1 MTDAKPERG
10 AGDVGRLAE
19 PTLRLAFWRTRV
31 SPRAGVLVLMAALA
45 TLALV
50 CVQVLR
56 LDNERVIPSV
66 SAPWWLLLAMFCA
79 VEVFVLHV
87 QVKRE
92 ARTVSMSEIP
102 LVLGMFFAPPLTTL
116 LVRVLGAA
124 LVYAFYRRQTPLKLF
139 FNTALNAA
147 ETAIA
152 LVLFRMVSRNMHG
165 VGGRAYLGAYLGAAV
180 ASALAAISV
189 VIVIYFYE
197 GVLRPRDVMDSLRS
211 AVPVAALTTTMGLI
225 ASACLIL
232 DLGTSWLLGIAAVVV
247 VLAYRAY
254 ASLSERHLSLERLYR
269 FSQVVGAKPE
279 IEGVMRSVLG
289 QARDLLRAERAELTF
304 VPGEGNG
311 LRVIFDGGERL
322 LREEATLPQEDWLWK
337 QVVAVGAP
345 VLLQRGSKVAGAR
358 DYLAGRGMSEAIVA
372 PLRGESGVVGLVTV
386 GDRMGSVRSF
396 DASDVQL
403 LETVANHAS
412 VALEHG
418 RLVDRLRHEALHD
431 SLTGLP
437 NRAALEAAVGE
448 ALAART
454 PTSGLALLLMDLD
467 GFKEVND
474 TLGHLHGDLL
484 LIEVGRRLRETVPDT
499 AFVARLGGDEFAVLL
514 PGIADADEAL
524 GVARDV
530 LTALEVP
537 ARVED
542 VRLEV
547 GGSIGIALAPL
558 HGREVGGLL
567 KAADVAMYAAKTGRR
582 GVEVY
587 RRDLDGNDPARL
599 LLATQLREGL
609 AGDELKVFAQP
620 LAHLVDGTVAG
631 VELLVRWQHPDH
643 GLMMPDT
650 FIPIAEKTGLLRPL
664 TTTVLGEGV
673 AACARW
679 LAEGRRLSVS
689 VNLSPRSLLD
699 PDLVPD
705 VAALLRLHSVPAELL
720 ILEITESGVISEL
733 ADTMSVLLKLRELG
747 VQLSVDDFGT
757 GYSSLS
763 YLSRLPVNEVKID
776 RSFVAAM
783 DDDPQAVAIV
793 QSVVD
798 LGQNLGLR
806 VVAEGVESA
815 GSWDLLAS
823 MGCDVAQGYLMAR
836 PMPLEAIST
845 WMDVCGG
852 NARPQ
857 DAAGGT
863 RLRVVNA
870 SPA

>member
-1 MTDAKPERG
+1 MS
-10 AGDVGRLAE
+10 AE
-19 PTLRLAFWRTRV
+19 PDRV
-31 SPRAGVLVLMAALA
+31 SPHRLLGMPVGPAAGVLALMGVLFTIALIC
-45 TLALV
+45 L
-50 CVQVLR
+50 QVLR
-56 LDNERVIPSV
+56 LDNTQVITDV
-66 SAPWWLLLAMFCA
+66 TLPWWLLLAMFSA
-79 VEVFVLHV
+79 VEIFVLHI

-92 ARTVSMSEIP
+92 ARTISMSEIP
-102 LVLGMFFAPPLTTL
+102 LVLGMFFGPPLTVL

-124 LVYAFYRRQTPLKLF
+124 LVYALYRRQTPLKLA
-139 FNTALNAA
+139 FNTALNSA
-147 ETAIA
+147 ETGVA
-152 LVLFRMVSRNMHG
+152 LVLFRLVAADMHG
-165 VGGRAYLGAYLGAAV
+165 VGGRAYLGAYLGGAA
-180 ASALAAISV
+180 ASALAALSV
-189 VIVIYFYE
+189 VFVIYFYE
-197 GVLRPRDVMDSLRS
+197 GVLRRQDLVESLRM

-232 DLGTSWLLGIAAVVV
+232 DLGTSWLLGVAAVVV
-247 VLAYRAY
+247 VMAYRAY

-279 IEGVMRSVLG
+279 IEGVMRSVLA

-304 VPGEGNG
+304 VPGDGNG
-311 LRVIFDGGERL
+311 LRIIHDGGNRL
-322 LREEATLPQEDWLWK
+322 IREEATLPQEDWLWQ
-337 QVVAVGAP
+337 QVLSLGAP
-345 VLLQRGSKVAGAR
+345 VLLQRGSKIAGAQK
-358 DYLAGRGMSEAIVA
+358 YLAGRGMSEAIVA
-372 PLRGESGVVGLVTV
+372 PLRGASGVVGLVTV

-431 SLTGLP
+431 SLTSLP
-437 NRAALEAAVGE
+437 NRAALEAAVAD
-448 ALAART
+448 ALDARLADGT
-454 PTSGLALLLMDLD
+454 AGHRGLALLLMDLD

-484 LIEVGRRLRETVPDT
+484 LIEVGRRLRATVPSD
-499 AFVARLGGDEFAVLL
+499 ALVARLGGDEFAVLL
-514 PGIADADEAL
+514 PRAGDVESAL
-524 GVARDV
+524 EVARSV
-530 LTALEVP
+530 LSALEVP

-542 VRLEV
+542 VRLEI

-558 HGREVGGLL
+558 HGREVGALL
-567 KAADVAMYAAKTGRR
+567 KAADVAMYAAKSGRR

-620 LAHLVDGTVAG
+620 LVHLADGRVGG
-631 VELLVRWQHPDH
+631 VELLVRWQHPEH
-643 GLMMPDT
+643 GLMLPDS

-679 LAEGRRLSVS
+679 LSAGRRLSVS

-699 PDLVPD
+699 PDLVQD
-705 VAALLRLHSVPAELL
+705 VQALLALHGVPAELL
-720 ILEITESGVISEL
+720 VLEITEHGVISDL
-733 ADTMSVLLKLRELG
+733 ADTMSVLHALRALG

-776 RSFVAAM
+776 RAFVAAL
-783 DDDPQAVAIV
+783 DDDSQAVAIV

-806 VVAEGVESA
+806 VVAEGVETTH
-815 GSWDLLAS
+815 SWDLLAD

-836 PMPLEAIST
+836 PMPLDAISA
-845 WMDVCGG
+845 WLEACEG
-852 NARPQ
+852 NARPA
-857 DAAGGT
+857 DAGARR
-863 RLRVVNA
+863 RLRVINTA
-870 SPA
+870 QA

>member
-1 MTDAKPERG
+1 M
-10 AGDVGRLAE
+10 
-19 PTLRLAFWRTRV
+19 
-31 SPRAGVLVLMAALA
+31 GVLALGAAA
-45 TLALV
+45 
-50 CVQVLR
+50 CVQAL
-56 LDNERVIPSV
+56 LGAHDRVIASV
-66 SAPWWLLLAMFCA
+66 YLPWYGLLAMFAA
-79 VEVFVLHV
+79 VEIFVLHV

-102 LVLGMFFAPPLTTL
+102 LVLGMFFAVPLTVL
-116 LVRVLGAA
+116 VVRVVGAA
-124 LVYAFYRRQTPLKLF
+124 LVYAFYRKQTPLKIA

-147 ETAIA
+147 ETGIA
-152 LVLFRMVSRNMHG
+152 LVLFRAVMDGRHT
-165 VGGRAYLGAYLGAAV
+165 VGGVAYLAAYAGAAV
-180 ASALAAISV
+180 ASALAATSV
-189 VIVIYFYE
+189 VLVIFFYE
-197 GVLRPRDVMDSLRS
+197 GVLRPRDLAESLRS
-211 AVPVAALTTTMGLI
+211 AVPVAALTTTLGLI
-225 ASACLIL
+225 ATACLVL
-232 DLGTSWLLGIAAVVV
+232 DLGTSWLLGVAALVVV
-247 VLAYRAY
+247 MAYRAY

-279 IEGVMRSVLG
+279 IEGVMRSVLA

-304 VPGEGNG
+304 VPGDGTG
-311 LRVIFDGGERL
+311 LRIIHDGGDRL
-322 LREEATLPQEDWLWK
+322 VREDAPTPATDWLWQ
-337 QVVAVGAP
+337 QVVSLDAP
-345 VLLQRGSKVAGAR
+345 VLLQRGTKIAGAR
-358 DYLAGRGMSEAIVA
+358 EFLHRRGMDEAIVA

-396 DASDVQL
+396 DVSDVQL

-437 NRAALEAAVGE
+437 NRAALEAEVAS
-448 ALAART
+448 ALADVRAGIRV
-454 PTSGLALLLMDLD
+454 GLALLLMDLD

-484 LIEVGRRLRETVPDT
+484 LIEVGRRLQQTVPPG

-514 PGIADADEAL
+514 ADAQEEGAL
-524 GVARDV
+524 AVAREIR
-530 LTALEVP
+530 TALEEP

-547 GGSIGIALAPL
+547 GASIGVSLGPL
-558 HGREVGGLL
+558 HGREVGALL
-567 KAADVAMYAAKTGRR
+567 KSADVAMYAAKSGRR

-599 LLATQLREGL
+599 LLATQLRAGL
-609 AGDELKVFAQP
+609 AGDELRVFAQP
-620 LAHLVDGTVAG
+620 LAHLADGSVGG
-631 VELLVRWQHPDH
+631 VELLVRWQHPQH
-643 GLMMPDT
+643 GLMSPDS

-664 TTTVLGEGV
+664 TATVLGEGV

-679 LAEGRRLSVS
+679 LAEGRRLTVS

-705 VAALLRLHSVPAELL
+705 VAALLALHGVPAELL
-720 ILEITESGVISEL
+720 VLEITEHGVISDL
-733 ADTMSVLLKLRELG
+733 ADTMSVLHDLRALG

-776 RSFVAAM
+776 RGFVMGMDVDGQAA
-783 DDDPQAVAIV
+783 AIV
-793 QSVVD
+793 QSVVN

-806 VVAEGVESA
+806 VVAEGVETQRA
-815 GSWDLLAS
+815 WELLAE
-823 MGCDVAQGYLMAR
+823 MGCDVAQGYLLAR
-836 PMPLEAIST
+836 PMPLEDISG
-845 WMDVCGG
+845 WLSERPDGMPQVPSRQVHRVRAL
-852 NARPQ
+852 NSARM
-857 DAAGGT
+857 
-863 RLRVVNA
+863 
-870 SPA
+870 

>member
-1 MTDAKPERG
+1 M
-10 AGDVGRLAE
+10 VSQLAE
-19 PTLRLAFWRTRV
+19 PTLRLGLWRARV
-31 SPRAGVLVLMAALA
+31 SPRMGVLVLMTALA
-45 TLALV
+45 TLAVV
-50 CVQVLR
+50 CLQVLWI
-56 LDNERVIPSV
+56 DNERVIQSI
-66 SAPWWLLLAMFCA
+66 SLPWWLLLAMFCA
-79 VEVFVLHV
+79 VEMFVLHV

-102 LVLGMFFAPPLTTL
+102 LVLGMFFAPPLTTVA
-116 LVRVLGAA
+116 VRVLGAA

-147 ETAIA
+147 ETAVA
-152 LVLFRMVSRNMHG
+152 LVLFRLVATDMHG

-189 VIVIYFYE
+189 VVVIYFYE
-197 GVLRPRDVMDSLRS
+197 GVLRPRDVLDSLRS

-247 VLAYRAY
+247 VMAYRAY

-311 LRVIFDGGERL
+311 LRVIFDGGDRL
-322 LREEATLPQEDWLWK
+322 IREEASLPQEDWLWK
-337 QVVAVGAP
+337 QVVSVNAP
-345 VLLQRGSKVAGAR
+345 VLLQRGSKVAGAQA
-358 DYLAGRGMSEAIVA
+358 YLAGRGMSEAIVA

-437 NRAALEAAVGE
+437 NRAALEAAIGA
-448 ALAART
+448 ALAARA
-454 PTSGLALLLMDLD
+454 PTAGVGLLLMDLD

-484 LIEVGRRLRETVPDT
+484 LIEVGRRLRATVPAE

-524 GVARDV
+524 RVARDV

-542 VRLEV
+542 VRLEI

-558 HGREVGGLL
+558 HGREVGALL
-567 KAADVAMYAAKTGRR
+567 KAADVAMYSAKAGRR

-599 LLATQLREGL
+599 LLATQLREAL
-609 AGDELKVFAQP
+609 VGDELVVYAQP
-620 LAHLVDGTVAG
+620 LARLADGSVAG

-643 GLMMPDT
+643 GLMLPDS

-699 PDLVPD
+699 PDLVTD
-705 VAALLRLHSVPAELL
+705 VAALLRLHGVPAELL

-733 ADTMSVLLKLRELG
+733 ADTMAVLTSLRALG

-783 DDDPQAVAIV
+783 EADPQAVAIV

-806 VVAEGVESA
+806 VVAEGVESTA
-815 GSWDLLAS
+815 AWDLLAS
-823 MGCDVAQGYLMAR
+823 MGCNIAQGFLMAR
-836 PMPLEAIST
+836 PMPVAAIST
-845 WMDVCGG
+845 WLDGCGG
-852 NARPQ
+852 NARPP
-857 DAAGGT
+857 DATVAP
-863 RLRVVNA
+863 RLRVVG
-870 SPA
+870 SRTP